1 MTPTFALAVSGSRNA
16 AKITGIVD
24 TGFDGYLCLPTDVAV
39 TLGLELTATAEVEL
53 ADGSIKKNLVFEG
66 TATILGQTSPVTIY
80 LTDSEDALIG
90 TKLLAGC
97 ILTID
102 FDQNKVV
109 IRRKKRR
116 GSKAD
121 R

>member
-1 MTPTFALAVSGSRNA
+1 VCDGGSRIGGRLHQ
-16 AKITGIVD
+16 KESG
-24 TGFDGYLCLPTDVAV
+24 
-39 TLGLELTATAEVEL
+39 
-53 ADGSIKKNLVFEG
+53 FEG
-66 TATILGQTSPVTIY
+66 TATLLGRTSVVTIY

-97 ILTID
+97 VLNID
-102 FDQNKVV
+102 FDQNKVD

-116 GSKAD
+116 GLKGD